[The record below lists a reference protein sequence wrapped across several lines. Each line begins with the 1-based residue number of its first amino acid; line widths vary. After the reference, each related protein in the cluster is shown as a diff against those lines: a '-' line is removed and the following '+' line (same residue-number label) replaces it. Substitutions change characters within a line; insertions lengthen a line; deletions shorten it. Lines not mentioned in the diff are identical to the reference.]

1 MNASDPRP
9 PGWRLAIA
17 FARRELRGGLKGF
30 RVFLACLALGVATIA
45 GVGSLAE
52 GVDAALMADARALL
66 GGDVELSFTHRE
78 ATREQREHLGAQG
91 EVSNVAEMRAMARGE
106 SRRLLVEL
114 KAVDRLYP
122 LVGRVLIESG
132 GDLAGA
138 LEQRDGVR
146 GAAAERATLERLGLR
161 LGNMVSVGEERYAVR
176 AVIVA
181 EPDRS
186 ANVFTLGPRLMVA
199 LESLPGTGLIQP
211 GSLVRYQYRVRLAP
225 GVDAAKWISELRQR
239 FPAAGWRI
247 RGVSEAAP
255 GVQRWIE
262 RIAFFLS
269 LVGLTALLVGGVGV
283 ANAVRS
289 YLEGKTHA
297 IATLKCLGA
306 PSSFVRRVYLL
317 QITALAGLGIA
328 LGLIVGALAPILVA
342 PLLQG
347 QLPVAARF
355 GLYPA
360 PLLKATALGFLTAF
374 TFSLWPLARARE
386 VPPAALFR
394 DRIAHAR
401 VRPRLADIAAIVA
414 VVATLALLTI
424 ETAVDRRL
432 AINFV
437 IAAAASFA
445 LFRLAGAAIAALA
458 RRMRGIRRPS
468 LRMALA
474 NMHRP
479 GSATPVIVL
488 SLGLGLTVLI
498 TVALVQGNLVR
509 QLREQIP
516 DIAPTFFFI
525 DLQSD
530 QAAEFDALVGRMPG
544 VGEVRRVPSLRGRI
558 VKIDGEPV
566 ERAAI
571 APEAQWAIGSDRGLT
586 YAANPPADSR
596 IVAGRWWPA
605 DYAGPPLVSFDVQL
619 ARGMGLKIGDRITI
633 NVLGR
638 DIEAEIANLRAIDW
652 TSLGINFTLI
662 FAPGALEAAP
672 HAHIATAQVAPG
684 YEDAVERAV
693 TDRFANVSTIRI
705 KDALAT
711 VDRMLANI
719 AVAARATAAL
729 TLVAG
734 ILVLTGAVIATQR
747 RRIYDAVVLK
757 VLGARRRDVLAA
769 FLIEF
774 GLTGAATSLVAT
786 IAGSFAAWLLM
797 GQYLRAE
804 FVFLPQA
811 VVGVALAATAA
822 IMVLGLAGTWRA
834 LSQKAAP
841 LLRNE

>member
-1 MNASDPRP
+1 MIAGDPRP
-9 PGWRLAIA
+9 PGWGLAAA

-52 GVDAALMADARALL
+52 GVDAALMADARVLL

-78 ATREQREHLGAQG
+78 ASDEQRRHLGARG
-91 EVSNVAEMRAMARGE
+91 EVSTIAEMRAMARGE
-106 SRRLLVEL
+106 THRVLVEL
-114 KAVDRLYP
+114 KAVDGRYP
-122 LVGRVLIESG
+122 LVGEVVLEG
-132 GDLAGA
+132 GGSLAGA
-138 LEQRDGVR
+138 LERRDGVW
-146 GAAAERATLERLGLR
+146 GAAAERATLSRLGLTVGDT
-161 LGNMVSVGEERYAVR
+161 LAVGEERYAIR

-199 LESLPGTGLIQP
+199 LASLPETGLLQP
-211 GSLVRYQYRVRLAP
+211 GSLVRYEYRVRLPP
-225 GVDAAKWISELRQR
+225 GVAANDWIAELRQR

-247 RGVSEAAP
+247 RSLNEAAP
-255 GVQRWIE
+255 GVQRWID

-289 YLEGKTHA
+289 YLEGKTNT

-306 PSSFVRRVYLL
+306 PARFVRRVYLL
-317 QITALAGLGIA
+317 QIAALAGLGIA
-328 LGLIVGALAPILVA
+328 LGLLVGALAPILVA

-347 QLPVAARF
+347 QLPVAARI
-355 GLYPA
+355 GLYPV
-360 PLLKATALGFLTAF
+360 PLIKATALGFLTALA
-374 TFSLWPLARARE
+374 FSLWPLARARA

-394 DRIAHAR
+394 DRVAHAR
-401 VRPRLADIAAIVA
+401 TAPRLVDVAAIV
-414 VVATLALLTI
+414 VVVIALAMLTI

-445 LFRLAGAAIAALA
+445 LFRIAGAAIAVLA
-458 RRMRGIRRPS
+458 RRIRGIRRPG

-479 GSATPVIVL
+479 GSATPAIVL

-516 DIAPTFFFI
+516 EIAPTFFFI

-530 QAAEFDALVGRMPG
+530 QVAEFDALVGRMPG

-566 ERAAI
+566 ERVAV

-586 YAANPPADSR
+586 YSARPPADSR
-596 IVAGRWWPA
+596 VVAGRWWPP
-605 DYAGPPLVSFDVQL
+605 DYSGPPLVSFDAQL
-619 ARGMGLKIGDRITI
+619 ARGMGLEVGDRITI

-638 DIEAEIANLRAIDW
+638 DIEAQIANLRAIDW
-652 TSLGINFTLI
+652 TSLGINFTLV

-672 HAHIATAQVAPG
+672 HTHIATAQVAAG
-684 YEDAVERAV
+684 YEDSVERAV
-693 TDRFANVSTIRI
+693 TDRFANVSAIRI

-729 TLVAG
+729 TLAAG
-734 ILVLTGAVIATQR
+734 ILVLAGAVIATQR
-747 RRIYDAVVLK
+747 RRNYDAVVLK

-774 GLTGAATSLVAT
+774 GLIGAATSLVAT
-786 IAGSFAAWLLM
+786 IAGSFAAWFLM
-797 GQYLRAE
+797 GRYLRAE
-804 FVFLPQA
+804 FVFLPRT
-811 VVGVALAATAA
+811 VIGVAIAATAA